1 MMFARQYGSLTGA
14 VAYQYFP
21 EQTVIVSQDTFTPV
35 TLAEAKNFL
44 RVYDDVDDTS
54 IQSLLV
60 GVTQQ
65 VEQYIG
71 KDTTPRVRLSFWSR
85 PKQLISIPRSP
96 VGTITNVTEVSRDGT
111 EQVVLATEYVV
122 EGLDLKS
129 IRFSHSYNALKV
141 TYNSGYDNCP
151 DAIKGAILQELS
163 LQYKNRQDSAQP
175 SRTSVNGL
183 SIEAR
188 HLLLGGGFY
197 DYSR

>member
-85 PKQLISIPRSP
+85 PKQLIAIPRSP
-96 VGTITNVTEVSRDGT
+96 VGTITNITQVNRDGT
-111 EQVVLATEYVV
+111 EQVVDATEYVV
-122 EGLDLKS
+122 EGLDIKS
-129 IRFSHSYNALKV
+129 VRFNHGYNALKV
-141 TYNSGYDNCP
+141 TYNSGYVSCP

-163 LQYKNRQDSAQP
+163 LQYKNMQDSAQP

-197 DYSR
+197 EYSR